1 MRRNL
6 PMLLLTTFALA
17 LAASHAAAQTAGA
30 PAGATQAA
38 NQAVQ
43 APGAPKPVTPPPV
56 QVPPPKATPAAG
68 ELKIPQGVSLPAGYT
83 IGTED
88 VLSVVFRYD
97 KDMTSDVT
105 VRPDGMIS
113 LPILNDVRA
122 AGLTPDELREAVNE
136 AAKKYIEGD
145 PAVTVIVKQINSRK
159 VFVTGEVNRPG
170 AYALTSEMT
179 VLQLIAMAGGLTDY
193 AKAKD
198 IVVMRQPSGKSPA
211 QAFAFNYKQVVARK
225 NLSQNIAL
233 KPGDTVIV
241 P

>member
-1 MRRNL
+1 MTRKV
-6 PMLLLTTFALA
+6 PMLLLTTLALA
-17 LAASHAAAQTAGA
+17 IAASHAAAQTAGA
-30 PAGATQAA
+30 PAGPVPAA
-38 NQAVQ
+38 SQTVQ
-43 APGAPKPVTPPPV
+43 APGAPRTMTPPA
-56 QVPPPKATPAAG
+56 QVPAAKAALTGG
-68 ELKIPQGVSLPAGYT
+68 EVKVPQGVPLPAGYT
-83 IGTED
+83 IGPED
-88 VLSVVFRYD
+88 LLSVVFRYD

-122 AGLTPDELREAVNE
+122 AGLTPDQLREAVNE
-136 AAKKYIEGD
+136 SAKKYIEGD
-145 PAVTVIVKQINSRK
+145 PAVTVIVKQINSRR

-170 AYALTSEMT
+170 AYALTSEMS

-198 IVVMRQPSGKSPA
+198 IVVMRPSSGTSGA
-211 QAFAFNYKQVVARK
+211 QAFRFNYKQVVARK
-225 NLSQNIAL
+225 NLQQNIPL